1 MVQLTTGGA
10 SEQELEAIR
19 LAIIE
24 IWPELT
30 AESQDNH
37 SPPEDSQ
44 WRFSSRRWLEE
55 NPAQHLIDPWFS
67 AL

>member
-1 MVQLTTGGA
+1 MVQVTAVGV

-19 LAIIE
+19 LAIMQ

-30 AESQDNH
+30 AESRDNH
-37 SPPEDSQ
+37 GLPGGSQ
-44 WRFSSRRWLEE
+44 WRFSGRWWLEK
-55 NPAQHLIDPWFS
+55 NPAQPLVDPWPS

>member
-1 MVQLTTGGA
+1 MVQITTAGV

-30 AESQDNH
+30 AESRNNH
-37 SPPEDSQ
+37 GPTDDSQ
-44 WRFSSRRWLEE
+44 WRFSGRWWLEE
-55 NPAQHLIDPWFS
+55 NPAQHFVDPWPS